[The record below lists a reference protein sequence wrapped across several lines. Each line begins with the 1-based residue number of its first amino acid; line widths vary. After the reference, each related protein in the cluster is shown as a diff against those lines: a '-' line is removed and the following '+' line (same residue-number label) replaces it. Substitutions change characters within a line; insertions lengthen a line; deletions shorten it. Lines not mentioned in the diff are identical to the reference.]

1 MRLRTIPENPR
12 QQVQVHAVRLTDKQ
26 WAEARRLR
34 ENKGLADAEI
44 AARFGVR
51 TRTIQARARR
61 ERWSRPSARRKTPGR
76 QATFAALTLAARRG
90 LVRRL
95 YKAMDTKL
103 KLMERRM
110 EQQMAELDAPQGALT
125 SADLERDA
133 RAFGTIIKNIAQVKE
148 MQADLDRV
156 AGGQP
161 ATAADAEL
169 FAEADRFRREIAE
182 RLARFVPA
190 AE

>member
-1 MRLRTIPENPR
+1 MR
-12 QQVQVHAVRLTDKQ
+12 AVRLTEEQ
-26 WAEARRLR
+26 WAEARALYEGQRLSSGKVASR
-34 ENKGLADAEI
+34 Y
-44 AARFGVR
+44 GVHHQTVLR
-51 TRTIQARARR
+51 RARLEGWR
-61 ERWSRPSARRKTPGR
+61 RPDGGPPSQG
-76 QATFAALTLAARRG
+76 ATASFEALTVAARRA
-90 LVRRL
+90 LVQRL
-95 YKAMDTKL
+95 YKAIDTKL

-110 EQQMAELDAPQGALT
+110 HKQIGSLDGDKALS
-125 SADLERDA
+125 SADHERDA
-133 RAFGTIIKNIAQVKE
+133 RALGTIIKTIGQVKE

-190 AE
+190 AG